1 MHHAV
6 TIIDDN
12 IRYLQQGLQLLRGI
26 SDDQYTHA
34 SPPMYSSGVGGHL
47 RHCLDHFYQLLDGVA
62 DGKVD
67 YDARARDVRLENDR
81 GTAIQRT
88 EALVQT
94 LSEFSGDEL
103 DVPLM
108 CKMDCGSENGIVWSE
123 SSVRR
128 EMQFLVS
135 HTVHHYA
142 LIALILR
149 HQGVEPHP
157 DFGVAPSTVRYRESQ
172 LKCAQ

>member
-1 MHHAV
+1 MYHSI

-12 IRYLQQGLQLLRGI
+12 IRYLQQGLQLLRGMT
-26 SDDQYTHA
+26 DEQYVHTC
-34 SPPMYSSGVGGHL
+34 PPMYASGIGGHL
-47 RHCLDHFYQLLDGVA
+47 RHCLDHYFQVMAGMVE
-62 DGKVD
+62 GKVD
-67 YDARARDVRLENDR
+67 YDSRERDVSIETDR
-81 GTAIQRT
+81 AHAIVCT
-88 EALVQT
+88 EELVNHLKELPEGALNTT
-94 LSEFSGDEL
+94 LS
-103 DVPLM
+103 
-108 CKMDCGSENGIVWSE
+108 CKMDSGGDHGVIWSD

-142 LIALILR
+142 LIAMILR